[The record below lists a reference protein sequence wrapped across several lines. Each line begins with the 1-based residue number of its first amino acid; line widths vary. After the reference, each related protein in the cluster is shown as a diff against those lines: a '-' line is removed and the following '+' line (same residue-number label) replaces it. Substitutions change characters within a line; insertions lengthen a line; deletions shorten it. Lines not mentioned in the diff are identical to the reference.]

1 VEAVEYPVGR
11 YPPSYAPFSLWEG
24 VLTLLVD
31 STPGDAEDVK
41 VYYGKLHTLDAVTST
56 LPPHL
61 EDLVAAGAAGY
72 AAVEWAS
79 FATNRVNV
87 GGEAVWRHYLT
98 WGQQRLAYF
107 HQKLNKLSRRG
118 SLRARRFYMPA
129 HIRPSQSLVEG
140 P

>member
-1 VEAVEYPVGR
+1 
-11 YPPSYAPFSLWEG
+11 

-79 FATNRVNV
+79 FATNWVNV